1 MAGSWGENTSA
12 PDLWGSLF
20 TVMHADWDDLNPLL
34 ERFDI
39 DELVAWGL
47 QTRSRAR
54 QYEAEGAS
62 SQEAA
67 ADPGPGPATTTSASS
82 ASSSGAPPGLG
93 AAQAQQET
101 PQVAA
106 KKQGAPPAKSPTTG
120 PPPVMGKP
128 PQMSQ
133 AAKAFVKAD
142 PPPLKADPAAEQE
155 GQRSRQC
162 RGFATAQAS
171 RGPEAGLGESYADP
185 GRVYVRRDSSTADSR
200 GCDDAA
206 MTSAPK
212 AVVPSQVAVV
222 ELDNPPLPPPA
233 PPTGTSSPPSK
244 PMPQVTEGRFHPTGV
259 YYKFAGG
266 SGHSS
271 GHNYS
276 LALGPPGPLAAP
288 QYAPV
293 GLPAPGPQA
302 DVDSGAA
309 FRDEPPPFTDVQS
322 VRNIR
327 CACPRVNR
335 SGYRRV
341 HEHHVCKQCHAD
353 VKRLSSSLT

>member
-1 MAGSWGENTSA
+1 M
-12 PDLWGSLF
+12 
-20 TVMHADWDDLNPLL
+20 MHADWDDLNPLL

-47 QTRSRAR
+47 QMRSRAR

-244 PMPQVTEGRFHPTGV
+244 PMPQVPKAASTPPASTTSSQAAQGTAPATTTLSHWVRQVRSPRLSMPRSDYQHPGRRQTWTQAPL
-259 YYKFAGG
+259 FAM
-266 SGHSS
+266 
-271 GHNYS
+271 S
-276 LALGPPGPLAAP
+276 LLLLLMYRVFAIFAAP
-288 QYAPV
+288 
-293 GLPAPGPQA
+293 
-302 DVDSGAA
+302 
-309 FRDEPPPFTDVQS
+309 
-322 VRNIR
+322 VR
-327 CACPRVNR
+327 
-335 SGYRRV
+335 G
-341 HEHHVCKQCHAD
+341 
-353 VKRLSSSLT
+353 